1 MALRDVDVARVL
13 VRLGIEAKRTGRELW
28 ARCPFH
34 EERSASWRIKDDPSH
49 EHHAIWQCFGSCP
62 EGRRSGSIVVLVRRL
77 LDLDSRDDAW
87 RWIRTEGAE
96 TPPEPASAVQLV
108 IRERPA
114 EFALPDG
121 VVVAPVASWL
131 SLARRYLVD
140 VRGVTPEQ
148 ADRWELGFAAQGLLA
163 GRIVIPVRDTDGR
176 LLSYTARTYLGS
188 ARKFREPDKAEG
200 ADKGSVFGE
209 RRWPPPGE
217 RKLVVV
223 SEAAFDCLAIERA
236 TGHHVA
242 GVFGSE
248 LLPGHIA
255 RLGTFDEIVIAS
267 DPDKAGTKLAA
278 QIRAQLGRW
287 RRVRRAILPPGQ
299 DADALAREAPERL
312 AAVIRDAA

>member
-1 MALRDVDVARVL
+1 
-13 VRLGIEAKRTGRELW
+13 
-28 ARCPFH
+28 
-34 EERSASWRIKDDPSH
+34 
-49 EHHAIWQCFGSCP
+49 
-62 EGRRSGSIVVLVRRL
+62 VLVRRL
-77 LDLDSRDDAW
+77 LDLESRHDAW

-96 TPPEPASAVQLV
+96 TPPEPPGAVELV
-108 IRERPA
+108 VRERPG

-148 ADRWELGFAAQGLLA
+148 AERWELGYAAKGLLA
-163 GRIVIPVRDTDGR
+163 GRIVIPVRDADGR

-188 ARKFREPDKAEG
+188 AKKFREPDKAEG

-223 SEAAFDCLAIERA
+223 SEAAFDCLAVERA
-236 TGHHVA
+236 TGLCVA

-248 LLPGHIA
+248 LLPGHVA
-255 RLGTFDEIVIAS
+255 RLGTFEEIVTAS
-267 DPDKAGTKLAA
+267 DPDAAGSKLAA

-287 RRVRRAILPPGQ
+287 RKVRRATFPPGF
-299 DADALAREAPERL
+299 DADDLARPGADQTARVERL
-312 AAVIRDAA
+312 RAILRNAA